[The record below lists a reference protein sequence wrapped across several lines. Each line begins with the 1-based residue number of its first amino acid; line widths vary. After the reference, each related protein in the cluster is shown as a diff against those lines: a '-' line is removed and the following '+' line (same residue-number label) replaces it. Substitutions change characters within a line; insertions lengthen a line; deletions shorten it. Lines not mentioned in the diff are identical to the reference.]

1 MTTSDTLTKTQPV
14 AFLDPKQMAYETGL
28 HYRTILNAIAR
39 GDILAGDASGVG
51 RGPYRIPSTELVEWP
66 RRMAAK
72 AAARSAT
79 PAVDSKLK
87 PAFDSVDA
95 VEMPTVA
102 TKRRHSRRV
111 AIFPA

>member
-1 MTTSDTLTKTQPV
+1 VTTSDTLIKNQPV

-51 RGPYRIPSTELVEWP
+51 RGPYRIPTTELVEWP

-79 PAVDSKLK
+79 AAVGSDLK
-87 PAFDSVDA
+87 PAFDPADA
-95 VEMPTVA
+95 SRMPTVA
-102 TKRRHSRRV
+102 TTRRKSNRV

>member
-1 MTTSDTLTKTQPV
+1 VTTSDTLTKTQPA
-14 AFLDPKQMAYETGL
+14 AFLDPKQMACETGL

-51 RGPYRIPSTELVEWP
+51 RGPYRIPTTELIEWP

-72 AAARSAT
+72 AAARCALS
-79 PAVDSKLK
+79 VIGSDLK
-87 PAFDSVDA
+87 PAFDPVDA
-95 VEMPTVA
+95 ADTPTLA
-102 TKRRHSRRV
+102 TKRRKSNRV

>member
-1 MTTSDTLTKTQPV
+1 VTTSDTLLKTQPA
-14 AFLDPKQMAYETGL
+14 AFLDPKQMADETGL

-51 RGPYRIPSTELVEWP
+51 RGPYRIPTTELVEWP

-72 AAARSAT
+72 AAARSARAAHT
-79 PAVDSKLK
+79 SGLK
-87 PAFDSVDA
+87 TAIAPVDA
-95 VEMPTVA
+95 PDMRTFA
-102 TKRRHSRRV
+102 TKRRTSNRV